1 MAIAYPKWLE
11 RSLRSDHAGEL
22 GAVWIYH
29 GILWATK
36 DEQVRAFAE
45 KHLHTESRHLFEIE
59 SVLRE
64 GCRSRLLP
72 LWKSFGFIV
81 GALPALVGK
90 EEVFH
95 TIDAV
100 ESFVDK
106 HYLKQINRL
115 DSTEHMDLNLISV
128 RELLVQCR
136 EDEISHRDEARE
148 IAVLPKSLFSKL
160 WCNLVAIGSQVAVAC
175 AMLI

>member
-45 KHLHTESRHLFEIE
+45 KHLLTESRHLLEIE

-64 GCRSRLLP
+64 VLNTFQLSNGEDS
-72 LWKSFGFIV
+72 INE
-81 GALPALVGK
+81 GATLTV
-90 EEVFH
+90 
-95 TIDAV
+95 
-100 ESFVDK
+100 
-106 HYLKQINRL
+106 
-115 DSTEHMDLNLISV
+115 
-128 RELLVQCR
+128 
-136 EDEISHRDEARE
+136 
-148 IAVLPKSLFSKL
+148 
-160 WCNLVAIGSQVAVAC
+160 
-175 AMLI
+175 